1 MLIAVAGSWGGSFLL
16 MAISLDHLAPGLT
29 VTLRIIASIAA
40 VALIPQ
46 ARRRIALR
54 DWPQI
59 VVLGLSWM
67 TASYVMQALAQT
79 RIDSALTGMLSGAMP
94 IYGAFIAAILLRR
107 WPGSWQTAGVLLGFG
122 GIALMGIPSALEA
135 SGTAEGVTFIVVG
148 NVGFALATSLVIP
161 LQRRYG
167 APAVILHAQLV
178 GLVVTLP
185 YGIID
190 LQNSTWNLG
199 SFAAIVVLGA
209 LQSGIAVVVMAALVG
224 RVGATRGSVTMYFVP
239 ITAVVLGVV
248 FRDDSVK
255 TLALLGITLVLFGA
269 YLATRRDTARI
280 RVTAPEHSPQPTA
293 PHADHPAAKPDA
305 EKSDHAP

>member
-16 MAISLDHLAPGLT
+16 MAISLDHFAPGLT
-29 VTLRIIASIAA
+29 VSLRLISSIAA

-107 WPGSWQTAGVLLGFG
+107 RPGSWQSAGVLLGFG
-122 GIALMGIPSALEA
+122 GVALMGIPSALEA

-148 NVGFALATSLVIP
+148 NIGFALATSLVIP

-167 APAVILHAQLV
+167 APAVILHAQIV

-190 LQNSTWNLG
+190 LQNSAWHLG

-209 LQSGIAVVVMAALVG
+209 VQSGIAVVVMAALVG

-255 TLALLGITLVLFGA
+255 TLALIGIVLVLLGA
-269 YLATRRDTARI
+269 YLATRRDTSLARATPP
-280 RVTAPEHSPQPTA
+280 RTPQRTAA
-293 PHADHPAAKPDA
+293 PIADQAAAKPPIED
-305 EKSDHAP
+305 SDRSG